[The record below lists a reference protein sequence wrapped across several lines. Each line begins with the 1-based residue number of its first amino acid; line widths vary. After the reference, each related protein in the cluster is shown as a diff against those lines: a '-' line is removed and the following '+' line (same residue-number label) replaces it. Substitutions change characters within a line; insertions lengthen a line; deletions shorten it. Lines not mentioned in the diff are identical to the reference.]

1 MEMETFIKVSG
12 RTDRLREWVHLQIPK
27 AVYLKV
33 SGLKISSM
41 EKELN
46 IGTTTRSNMKVTL
59 YMERSLDRESF
70 HVMVALILEN
80 LLMECFMVKANTTFL
95 IQARFIKDFLKKI
108 SLVEWE
114 K

>member
-1 MEMETFIKVSG
+1 
-12 RTDRLREWVHLQIPK
+12 
-27 AVYLKV
+27 
-33 SGLKISSM
+33 
-41 EKELN
+41 
-46 IGTTTRSNMKVTL
+46 
-59 YMERSLDRESF
+59 MERSLDRESF